1 MEKAN
6 KKLLESFENNK
17 ERDGLLDFIYIVVGE
32 FRNGGNIKIA
42 AEKLGITPGA
52 VRSRIKRL
60 RGKGVKG
67 LPFASTKKV

>member
-6 KKLLESFENNK
+6 KKLLESFENNN

-32 FRNGGNIKIA
+32 FRNGGDIKTA
-42 AEKLGITPGA
+42 AEKLGVTPGA
-52 VRSRIKRL
+52 VRSRINRL

>member
-6 KKLLESFENNK
+6 KKLLKSFENDN
-17 ERDGLLDFIYIVVGE
+17 ERDGLLNFIYIVVGE
-32 FRNGGNIKIA
+32 FHNGGNIKTS
-42 AEKLGITPGA
+42 AEKLGVTPGA

-60 RGKGVKG
+60 RENGVKG